1 MKKFLNKLSS
11 MIEKII
17 VYFAISGL
25 AFMLI
30 VIFYQVVAR
39 YVFNN
44 PPTWSEELALLVM
57 IWISLLGAGI
67 GVRTGIHM
75 KVEIFLNL
83 FPKWFQKFLEL
94 VVLILIGYFGY
105 MMMKYSY
112 ILSIR
117 LPNKMPATGIPVW
130 WMYLPAMICGILII
144 FSIFIRVTV
153 DLIGGD
159 KK

>member
-1 MKKFLNKLSS
+1 L
-11 MIEKII
+11 IEKII

-130 WMYLPAMICGILII
+130 WMYLPAMICGI
-144 FSIFIRVTV
+144 RVTV